1 MRDTNTELEQR
12 ANRSI
17 FQIILARLR
26 GESGPYVIDAARR
39 PPLLNLLSSWPEDPH
54 LTGSSS
60 FFGSNTAF
68 TSLPNHFYSP
78 VPDVSRL
85 EESLWQSRSDLTG
98 IDMNRDGQL
107 ALLRTIAGHYQAEY
121 DAFPERQTTDPKDYY
136 FDQPMFRSVDAEMLY
151 GVIRH
156 FRPRRIV
163 EIGSG
168 FSTLV
173 AAAACRKNL
182 ESGHV
187 TELICIEPFPNETLT
202 RGVPGVTRLIPRA
215 LEEVDSGLFSQ
226 SVCK

>member
-1 MRDTNTELEQR
+1 
-12 ANRSI
+12 
-17 FQIILARLR
+17 
-26 GESGPYVIDAARR
+26 
-39 PPLLNLLSSWPEDPH
+39 
-54 LTGSSS
+54 
-60 FFGSNTAF
+60 
-68 TSLPNHFYSP
+68 
-78 VPDVSRL
+78 
-85 EESLWQSRSDLTG
+85 
-98 IDMNRDGQL
+98 
-107 ALLRTIAGHYQAEY
+107 
-121 DAFPERQTTDPKDYY
+121 
-136 FDQPMFRSVDAEMLY
+136 MFRSVDAEMLY